1 MSWHDTVR
9 TSYGAPTGSLIGSA
23 PVASMPISLAKEK
36 SWFSLTAEQAA
47 SSCMDCRVHGGTW
60 TADVLHVQGAGELS
74 RHRIDSAREGNILQ
88 TILVQRQVADIDA
101 GAMRAT
107 RAFTFVSHGPAGPFK
122 GTARRRESLV

>member
-9 TSYGAPTGSLIGSA
+9 TSYGAATGSLIGSA

-36 SWFSLTAEQAA
+36 SWFSLTSEQAA

-60 TADVLHVQGAGELS
+60 TADVLHVQGAGELP

-88 TILVQRQVADIDA
+88 TILVQRQAADIDA
-101 GAMRAT
+101 DRMRDRNNFLDFRVA
-107 RAFTFVSHGPAGPFK
+107 RARQTP
-122 GTARRRESLV
+122 